1 MIFPWKRFWV
11 PLNAS
16 ISCGVLGEG
25 FLDDPESEWSPNHA
39 IAKTLDT
46 LLESSPCLVLSGE
59 PGLGKTVSLEQAYPT
74 IDHAG
79 GGDDGTIWIRFR
91 DVPDGPAFTRRV
103 FESSRWEAWLQSDQ
117 MLTLVLDGLD
127 EGLIKIKDF
136 VSFLTSELQSIPRDR
151 LKLVTACRTADWPV
165 AAGDKLLRL
174 WDTDLSK
181 SFWELCPLRRVDA
194 QIAATGFGVESEK
207 FLEAV
212 FEKNVVALAARPTT
226 LFFLL
231 RQFASNRQLEGTHRD
246 IYERGIV
253 DLCREPNP
261 ERAES
266 TRVQNRVEGGIA
278 AEQLREAAAYLAAL
292 LILSGRSAIC
302 TAHDKQSTS
311 PSDLHLDSILADAT
325 ARNVSQRAI
334 LAALNTALFS
344 SRGENRFGFAHQTF
358 AECLAAREV
367 CRMPLPQLRELFC
380 GSDSN
385 DEHVIPQLAEAAAWL
400 AGINDDFLHH
410 VLRID

>member
-74 IDHAG
+74 IDHVG
-79 GGDDGTIWIRFR
+79 GGDAGTIWIRFR

-117 MLTLVLDGLD
+117 TLTLVLDGLD

-207 FLEAV
+207 FLEAD

-246 IYERGIV
+246 NAELLIYV
-253 DLCREPNP
+253 ANP
-261 ERAES
+261 
-266 TRVQNRVEGGIA
+266 TQNVPRVQE
-278 AEQLREAAAYLAAL
+278 
-292 LILSGRSAIC
+292 
-302 TAHDKQSTS
+302 
-311 PSDLHLDSILADAT
+311 
-325 ARNVSQRAI
+325 
-334 LAALNTALFS
+334 
-344 SRGENRFGFAHQTF
+344 SRI
-358 AECLAAREV
+358 
-367 CRMPLPQLRELFC
+367 
-380 GSDSN
+380 GSK
-385 DEHVIPQLAEAAAWL
+385 E
-400 AGINDDFLHH
+400 
-410 VLRID
+410 VLRQNNCAMLLLTLQRC